1 MRESMRRYLAAL
13 ALVLYLGLAGWPAM
27 AQAADSAVILMYH
40 RFGESAYPSTNIK
53 IEQLEAHIQELTSGG
68 YTVLPVA
75 EIMSRIRDGNAL
87 PDRAVGITID
97 DGYRSI
103 YTEAWPRFRKA
114 GLPFTIFISTD
125 PIDRGADGQITWDQI
140 REMRKTGVRIGAHT
154 GSHLHM
160 VRADENRNR
169 DEITR
174 SNKRLMEELGEA
186 PTLFAYPYGETGL
199 DVKKVVDQAG
209 YAFIFGQHSGA
220 IGPMTDLT
228 YIPRFALNENFGSLG
243 RLKLVINALP
253 LPAKDFTPL
262 DTKVGSVNPP
272 HFGFTVARPLKNL
285 GQMNCFVSGEGRVPI
300 TRLGESRIEIR
311 PSKPFGKGRT
321 RINCTLPADGG
332 RWHWLGTL
340 FVAP

>member
-1 MRESMRRYLAAL
+1 MRKLITAL
-13 ALVLYLGLAGWPAM
+13 FLSLYLGVAGLSTVA
-27 AQAADSAVILMYH
+27 AAADSAVILMYH
-40 RFGESAYPSTNIK
+40 RFGEEAYPSTNIK
-53 IEQLEAHIQELTSGG
+53 LDQLEAHIKELTGGG
-68 YTVLPVA
+68 YTVLPVDD
-75 EIMSRIRDGNAL
+75 IMTRIRDGKAL
-87 PDRAVGITID
+87 PDRAVGISID

-125 PIDRGADGQITWDQI
+125 PIDRGTDGHLTWDQI
-140 REMRKTGVRIGAHT
+140 REMQKAGAGIGAHT

-160 VRADENRNR
+160 VRADADRNR

-174 SNKRLMEELGEA
+174 SNKRLTEELGKA

-209 YAFIFGQHSGA
+209 YAFVFGQHSGA
-220 IGPMTDLT
+220 IGPLTDLT
-228 YIPRFALNENFGSLG
+228 YIPRFALNENFGGLD

-253 LPAKDFTPL
+253 LPTKDFTPL

-272 HFGFTVARPLKNL
+272 HFGFTVARPLNNL
-285 GQMNCFVSGEGRVPI
+285 GQMNCFISGEGRVPI
-300 TRLGESRIEIR
+300 TRLGDTRIEIR
-311 PSKPFGKGRT
+311 ARQPFGKGRT

-340 FVAP
+340 FVVP

>member
-1 MRESMRRYLAAL
+1 MREPMRRNLAAL
-13 ALVLYLGLAGWPAM
+13 ALGLYLSLAGWPAIGL
-27 AQAADSAVILMYH
+27 AADSAVILMYH

-53 IEQLEAHIQELTSGG
+53 IEQIEAHIQELTSGG
-68 YTVLPVA
+68 YTVLPV
-75 EIMSRIRDGNAL
+75 EDIMTRIRDGKAL
-87 PDRAVGITID
+87 PERAVGITID

-103 YTEAWPRFRKA
+103 YAEAWPRFRKA

-125 PIDRGADGQITWDQI
+125 PIDRGTDGHLSWDQI
-140 REMRKTGVRIGAHT
+140 REMHKAGAGVGGHT

-160 VRADENRNR
+160 VRADKARNQ

-174 SNKRLMEELGEA
+174 SNKRLTEELGKA
-186 PTLFAYPYGETGL
+186 PTLFAYPYGESGL
-199 DVKKVVDQAG
+199 DVKKVVDEAG
-209 YAFIFGQHSGA
+209 YAFVFGQHSGA

-228 YIPRFALNENFGSLG
+228 YIPRFALNENFGNLN

-262 DTKVGSVNPP
+262 DTKVGSINPP
-272 HFGFTVARPLKNL
+272 HFGFTVTRPLKNL
-285 GQMNCFVSGEGRVPI
+285 GQMSCFVSGEGRVPVA
-300 TRLGESRIEIR
+300 RLGETRIEIR
-311 PSKPFGKGRT
+311 PSRPFGKGRT

-340 FVAP
+340 LVVP

>member
-125 PIDRGADGQITWDQI
+125 PIDRGADGQLTWDQI

-340 FVAP
+340 FVSP